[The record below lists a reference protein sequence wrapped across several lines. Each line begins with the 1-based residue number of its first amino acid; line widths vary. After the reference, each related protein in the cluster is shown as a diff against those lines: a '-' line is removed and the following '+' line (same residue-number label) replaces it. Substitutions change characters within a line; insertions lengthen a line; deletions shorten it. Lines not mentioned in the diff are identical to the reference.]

1 MIFRAIEVIT
11 SGKRIVVKQDAYSGE
26 FVQVKVPVWNPTVAN
41 LTLMALGSSA
51 PEILLNVIETV
62 STLGDKPGELGPST
76 IVGSAAFNFL
86 IISGISIYAVNDKND
101 NREKSVLDAEGL
113 PRGVK
118 KVADTGVFAITTC
131 WSIIAYIWLYV
142 VLLDKIVEE
151 WEAYLTLGFFFLL
164 IIMAYIADC
173 LRRKTIQEREDTKY
187 GEHAVADENVANIKA
202 QELSRVSVMT
212 AMQFYEKLLPIE
224 AGKAPDKKDE
234 QVTSEMKEF
243 LNINFG
249 TTRIS
254 EVNKDLLKEKLEGP
268 ALIERIVHRK
278 AVAMNKPKEAIAK
291 YEVIRREN
299 RAASSLADH
308 QCNANYGFSCLHYSV
323 SEACGA
329 IKVKVLNKTK
339 KPGKV
344 RVRTV
349 DGDAE
354 AGKDYEAV
362 DKILPFNNGQ
372 LEGEVSIK
380 IVDDDNWEPDEDFY
394 VELIDPSTNLRLVGE
409 DTRTRITILDD
420 DKPGMLAFEE
430 KKVIKHPAN
439 EGECNVRIKRV
450 NGSDGKISVK
460 FKTIP
465 LGSGTQQA
473 RAGTDFE
480 QTSGELIFEHN
491 ETQKEISIKVLER
504 EDPEEERD
512 EIFGL
517 KLYDAEPS
525 AVKISKKDTA
535 VIQIVTDTEK

>member
-1 MIFRAIEVIT
+1 M
-11 SGKRIVVKQDAYSGE
+11 
-26 FVQVKVPVWNPTVAN
+26 PVWNPTVAN

>member
-1 MIFRAIEVIT
+1 MIFRSIEVIT

-62 STLGDKPGELGPST
+62 STLGDTPGELGPST

-491 ETQKEISIKVLER
+491 ETQKEI
-504 EDPEEERD
+504 
-512 EIFGL
+512 
-517 KLYDAEPS
+517 
-525 AVKISKKDTA
+525 
-535 VIQIVTDTEK
+535 